1 MVRSIVLCSAIVAF
15 CCVACGLSCVAAVP
29 AQQSTGEPGSTHVSE
44 LGLYCVNS
52 AGQVVV
58 TSVEARSGAQAA
70 GLAAGDVIL
79 DVDGTNLTDAG
90 GLKSLVSGRSTV
102 LLQVARGSQKFFA
115 TVAVAPQ
122 FEMRR
127 R

>member
-1 MVRSIVLCSAIVAF
+1 
-15 CCVACGLSCVAAVP
+15 
-29 AQQSTGEPGSTHVSE
+29 VSE